1 MKDWG
6 QLALWCSHPLKHPE
20 NLSCLRQTPRQTWPG
35 KTVRERGSGG
45 GEREKK
51 RQKEVGEV
59 EGVAETESLN
69 VLILISTSVAGKMFP
84 SPLGHLLK
92 WWRAGRPTMNQ
103 TPPVRYVLHRDTHGQ
118 ILSSLDC
125 SDAFGA
131 GKRSGGLSW
140 ESVRVSGER
149 EGERGGEEAFL
160 SGYTLA

>member
-1 MKDWG
+1 
-6 QLALWCSHPLKHPE
+6 
-20 NLSCLRQTPRQTWPG
+20 
-35 KTVRERGSGG
+35 
-45 GEREKK
+45 
-51 RQKEVGEV
+51 
-59 EGVAETESLN
+59 
-69 VLILISTSVAGKMFP
+69 
-84 SPLGHLLK
+84 
-92 WWRAGRPTMNQ
+92 MNQ